1 MVISLSLGI
10 ALIIMLVLLIVGVP
24 VFAAL
29 GVGAILLLETKATL
43 APTLITDGLFSG
55 LDNFALIAVPL
66 FIFTGDAVAEAG
78 IAEDLLDLAETL
90 VGGLQTGVGS
100 ATLLGCGFFATI
112 SGSSS
117 SDAAALGRMAI
128 PRLERLG
135 YSRSFASAMI
145 ASGASTGVL
154 IPPSI
159 TYIVA
164 GISLG
169 LPASTLFLV
178 AFIPGTMV
186 LLGIIG
192 VNALMN
198 RRRGYEAGGSSG
210 SLKQMLK
217 ATWDARFGLTIPFI
231 ILGGIYSGVFTPTE
245 AAAVASVVALLFGK
259 YIGDM
264 SYADYPAM
272 LERSALINAMVA
284 PIIAIGIVMSQVF
297 GRLGLPQLLADGVTS
312 FSGNIYVVTTLM
324 IVIFLLAGT
333 IIDITPNVIILGPLF
348 APVAEN
354 IGINPFHFA
363 VFFMTALAVGFITPP
378 VGLNLYVLA
387 GISDEPILDISRD
400 AVPFMIGMLLIVL
413 SLAWFPQLYLWV
425 L

>member
-1 MVISLSLGI
+1 
-10 ALIIMLVLLIVGVP
+10 MLVLLIVGVP

-192 VNALMN
+192 VNALVN
-198 RRRGYEAGGSSG
+198 RRRGYESGGSSS

-324 IVIFLLAGT
+324 VVIFLLAGT

-348 APVAEN
+348 APVAGN

>member
-1 MVISLSLGI
+1 MIISLSLGV
-10 ALIIMLVLLIVGVP
+10 ALVIMLVLLIIGVP

-29 GVGAILLLETKATL
+29 GVGTVLLLETDPTL
-43 APTLITDGLFSG
+43 APGLITDGLFSG

-117 SDAAALGRMAI
+117 SDAAALGRMSI
-128 PRLERLG
+128 PRLEKLG

-198 RRRGYEAGGSSG
+198 RRRGYEVGGSSG
-210 SLKQMLK
+210 SPKEMLR
-217 ATWDARFGLTIPFI
+217 ATWDARFGLTIPVI

-259 YIGDM
+259 YMGNI
-264 SYADYPAM
+264 SFADYPAM

-297 GRLGLPQLLADGVTS
+297 ARLGLPQLLANGVTS
-312 FSGNIYVVTTLM
+312 VSGNVYVVTTLM
-324 IVIFLLAGT
+324 IIIFLLAGT

-348 APVAEN
+348 APVAES
-354 IGINPFHFA
+354 IGLNPFHFA

-387 GISDEPILDISRD
+387 GISDEPILDISKD
-400 AVPFMIGMLLIVL
+400 AVPFMIGMLFIVL
-413 SLAWFPQLYLWV
+413 LLAWFPQLYLWV

>member
-1 MVISLSLGI
+1 
-10 ALIIMLVLLIVGVP
+10 MLVLLIVGVP

-192 VNALMN
+192 VNALVN
-198 RRRGYEAGGSSG
+198 RRRGYEAGGSSS

-324 IVIFLLAGT
+324 VVIFLLAGT

>member
-1 MVISLSLGI
+1 
-10 ALIIMLVLLIVGVP
+10 MLVLLIVGVP

-245 AAAVASVVALLFGK
+245 AAAVASVVALRFGK

>member
-1 MVISLSLGI
+1 
-10 ALIIMLVLLIVGVP
+10 MLVLLIVGVP

-297 GRLGLPQLLADGVTS
+297 GRLGLPQLLADSVTS

>member
-1 MVISLSLGI
+1 
-10 ALIIMLVLLIVGVP
+10 MLVLLIVGVP